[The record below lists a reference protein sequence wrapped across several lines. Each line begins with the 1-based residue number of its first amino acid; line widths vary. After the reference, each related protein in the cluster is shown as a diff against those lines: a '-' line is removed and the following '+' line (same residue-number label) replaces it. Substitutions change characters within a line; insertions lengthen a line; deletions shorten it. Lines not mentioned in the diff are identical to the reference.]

1 MTQDL
6 LKEVICLS
14 RCDSL
19 ICSQSN
25 ISIALSY
32 MNTELEIIFLK
43 EENKDNE

>member
-25 ISIALSY
+25 ISLALSY
-32 MNTELEIIFLK
+32 MNTELEMIFLK
-43 EENKDNE
+43 QENKENE